1 METQNNDFDNDKDKI
16 QIQDNYNPKE
26 MEVIMIDQPTLK
38 KDVSNKILDLVPKL
52 NFNNIT

>member
-52 NFNNIT
+52 NFSNIT